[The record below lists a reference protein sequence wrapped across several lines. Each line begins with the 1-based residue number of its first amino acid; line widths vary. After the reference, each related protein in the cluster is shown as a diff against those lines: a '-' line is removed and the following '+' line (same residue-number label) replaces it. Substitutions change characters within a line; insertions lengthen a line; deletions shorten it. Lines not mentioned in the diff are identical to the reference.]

1 MKCIK
6 YDSFAYEL
14 CDILSIF
21 MFLLF
26 TLVMCAATDNVV
38 VSAIS
43 AVIPTTAIQ
52 LISVYLKKWKIEYD
66 DSHFIK
72 YNLFNKPM
80 EITFDQITSI
90 YTVERKM
97 KMIIHEYLIISF
109 EDNQIEIDMSING
122 AKDFC
127 LFLKE
132 RFPHISEE

>member
-26 TLVMCAATDNVV
+26 TLVMCVATDDVV
-38 VSAIS
+38 VSMIS
-43 AVIPTTAIQ
+43 ALIPAIVMQ

-66 DSHFIK
+66 ESRFIK
-72 YNLFNKPM
+72 YTLFNEPM
-80 EITFDQITSI
+80 EITDI

-97 KMIIHEYLIISF
+97 KMVHKYLIISF
-109 EDNQIEIDMSING
+109 KDNQIEIDMSING

>member
-26 TLVMCAATDNVV
+26 TLVMGAFTENIAVST
-38 VSAIS
+38 VSALILS
-43 AVIPTTAIQ
+43 IVMQ

-66 DSHFIK
+66 ESRFIK
-72 YNLFNKPM
+72 YTLFNKPM
-80 EITFDQITSI
+80 EITFDQITDI

-97 KMIIHEYLIISF
+97 KMVHKYIIISF
-109 EDNQIEIDMSING
+109 KDNQIEIDMSIKG
-122 AKDFC
+122 VKDFC

-132 RFPHISEE
+132 RFPHIYEE

>member
-21 MFLLF
+21 IFLLF
-26 TLVMCAATDNVV
+26 TLVMCAFTENIV

-43 AVIPTTAIQ
+43 ALIPAIVIK

-66 DSHFIK
+66 DSRFIK
-72 YNLFNKPM
+72 YTLFNEPM
-80 EITFDQITSI
+80 EITFDQITNI
-90 YTVERKM
+90 YTVERKL
-97 KMIIHEYLIISF
+97 KIVHKYIIISF
-109 EDNQIEIDMSING
+109 KDNQIEIDMSIKG

-132 RFPHISEE
+132 RFPHIFAE

>member
-26 TLVMCAATDNVV
+26 TLVMCAFTENIV

-43 AVIPTTAIQ
+43 ALIPAIVIK

-66 DSHFIK
+66 ESRFIK
-72 YNLFNKPM
+72 YTLFNEPM
-80 EITFDQITSI
+80 EITFDQITDI

-97 KMIIHEYLIISF
+97 KMVHKYLIISF
-109 EDNQIEIDMSING
+109 KDNQIEIDMSING

>member
-26 TLVMCAATDNVV
+26 TLVMCVVTDNLV

-43 AVIPTTAIQ
+43 ALIPTIVMQ

-66 DSHFIK
+66 ESRFIK
-72 YNLFNKPM
+72 YTLFNEPM
-80 EITFDQITSI
+80 EITFDQITDI

-97 KMIIHEYLIISF
+97 KMVHKYLIISF
-109 EDNQIEIDMSING
+109 KDNQIEIDMSING

-132 RFPHISEE
+132 RFPNIFKG

>member
-26 TLVMCAATDNVV
+26 TLVMCVATDNVV
-38 VSAIS
+38 VSMIS
-43 AVIPTTAIQ
+43 ALIPAIVMQ

-66 DSHFIK
+66 DSRFIK
-72 YNLFNKPM
+72 YTLFNEPM
-80 EITFDQITSI
+80 EITFDQITDI

-97 KMIIHEYLIISF
+97 KMVHKYLIISF
-109 EDNQIEIDMSING
+109 KDNQIEIDMSING
-122 AKDFC
+122 VKDFC

-132 RFPHISEE
+132 RFPNIFKG

>member
-26 TLVMCAATDNVV
+26 TLVMCVATNNVV
-38 VSAIS
+38 VSMIS
-43 AVIPTTAIQ
+43 ALIPAIVMQ

-66 DSHFIK
+66 DSRFIK
-72 YNLFNKPM
+72 YTLFNEPM
-80 EITFDQITSI
+80 EITFDQITNI

-97 KMIIHEYLIISF
+97 KMVHKYLIISF
-109 EDNQIEIDMSING
+109 KDNQIEIDMSING

-132 RFPHISEE
+132 RFPNIFKG